1 MGVFIT
7 VPYTLAA
14 YIVRDFLG
22 GDAAREEDVGRQT
35 GLLAAAASFA
45 QVCFCLVVV
54 FLRGCACTARM
65 IISGCVCARMIISAP
80 HPTKK

>member
-22 GDAAREEDVGRQT
+22 GDAAREQDVGRET
-35 GLLAAAASFA
+35 GLLAAAASAA
-45 QVCFCLVVV
+45 QVCCCCSSALLS
-54 FLRGCACTARM
+54 FLLRAH
-65 IISGCVCARMIISAP
+65 V
-80 HPTKK
+80 HFL